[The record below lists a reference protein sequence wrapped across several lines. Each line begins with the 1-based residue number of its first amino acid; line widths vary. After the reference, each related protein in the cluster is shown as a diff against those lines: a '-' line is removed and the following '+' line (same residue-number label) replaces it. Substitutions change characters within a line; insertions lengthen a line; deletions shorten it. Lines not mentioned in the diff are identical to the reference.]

1 MDGKFSLERREWP
14 VERVGGVGDVELGVL
29 LIREQVREVV
39 FEGTVRAAHLLVR
52 VVPLRFSRDECFG
65 RLLLDE
71 VAPCRVPLVEC
82 VCEGFLVGVGERER
96 QLPQFFP
103 GVGLRPPRE
112 VLRHLLHLVELAHLY
127 RNILENVEPSARP
140 QKVVSTMRTVSCGTR
155 FGTDT
160 ETASSFPR
168 THTCER
174 FAAPAS
180 CFSVCLP
187 LTYACHNFS
196 RSFSGRRSD

>member
-1 MDGKFSLERREWP
+1 MRSLSTSCHQIARLSSLEKKTHTP
-14 VERVGGVGDVELGVL
+14 
-29 LIREQVREVV
+29 
-39 FEGTVRAAHLLVR
+39 
-52 VVPLRFSRDECFG
+52 
-65 RLLLDE
+65 
-71 VAPCRVPLVEC
+71 
-82 VCEGFLVGVGERER
+82 
-96 QLPQFFP
+96 
-103 GVGLRPPRE
+103 
-112 VLRHLLHLVELAHLY
+112 Y
-127 RNILENVEPSARP
+127 ARP

-187 LTYACHNFS
+187 LTYAFHNFS
-196 RSFSGRRSD
+196 RSFSGRRYDSNTREQSRHRYRCTPRRLPFFLILTDVQYGHFR